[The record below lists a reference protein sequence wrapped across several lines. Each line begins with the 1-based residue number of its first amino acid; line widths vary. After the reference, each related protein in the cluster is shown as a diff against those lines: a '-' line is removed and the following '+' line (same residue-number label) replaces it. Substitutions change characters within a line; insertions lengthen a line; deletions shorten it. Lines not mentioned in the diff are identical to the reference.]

1 MTIQGILEAHRTLSV
16 SHLTPAHKL
25 CKCGQLFNDRP
36 SHRAHVAEVLEKHM
50 QEREAVAFKAGFDNA
65 HNQHTA
71 HQARRNQPY
80 PTLVYVNPYAGK
92 DSTNG
97 R

>member
-1 MTIQGILEAHRTLSV
+1 MTIQEILTAHRMLHV
-16 SHLTPAHKL
+16 SHLAHTVAM
-25 CKCGQLFNDRP
+25 CKCGTLFENRLA
-36 SHRAHVAEVLEKHM
+36 HRAHVAEVLDKHM

-80 PTLVYVNPYAGK
+80 PTLVYVTPYAGK
-92 DSTNG
+92 ESTNG